1 MTTKTK
7 NFQFKSFSIWGGNS
21 GMPVSTDGVLLG
33 AWTSVSR
40 SNKLIDI
47 GTGTG
52 LLALMCAQR
61 NTELDIVA
69 VDIDHSAIEAA
80 KTNFDASP
88 WGARFQLHH
97 SDIVSFS
104 KSNKAAFDT
113 IICNPPYFNSGEQSS
128 LTTRATARHT
138 DTLSHPDLLDSCKAL
153 LLSCGSASF
162 ILPVEEAK
170 QCILRATNNGWH
182 LSRLCKIKTTH
193 NKAHSRYLF
202 ELRLDMDNS
211 APTEQTELIIHK
223 GDGYSAEFVAL
234 TQSFYLKM

>member
-33 AWTSVSR
+33 AWANVNQ
-40 SNKLIDI
+40 SNRLVDI

-61 NTELDIVA
+61 NTELNIVA
-69 VDIDHSAIEAA
+69 VDIDDHAIEAA
-80 KTNFDASP
+80 KTNFAASP
-88 WGARFQLHH
+88 WESRFQLFH

-104 KSNKAAFDT
+104 KSNTAAFDT

-128 LTTRATARHT
+128 SATRATARHT
-138 DTLSHPDLLDSCKAL
+138 DTLSHPALLDSCKEL
-153 LLSCGSASF
+153 LLSDGSASF
-162 ILPVEEAK
+162 ILPKEEAK
-170 QCILRATNNGWH
+170 QCIQRATDNGWH
-182 LSRLCKIKTTH
+182 LSRLCKVKTTQKKDH
-193 NKAHSRYLF
+193 TRYLF
-202 ELRLDMDNS
+202 ELQLNADQSD
-211 APTEQTELIIHK
+211 PTEETELIIHK
-223 GDGYSAEFVAL
+223 DDGYSAEFVAL